1 MRFLNNIV
9 LLVCII
15 LKGVKE
21 SKFFTIKNPH
31 INALIDILRE
41 IL

>member
-9 LLVCII
+9 LLVCLI

-21 SKFFTIKNPH
+21 SKFFNINNPH
-31 INALIDILRE
+31 INSLIDLLRE